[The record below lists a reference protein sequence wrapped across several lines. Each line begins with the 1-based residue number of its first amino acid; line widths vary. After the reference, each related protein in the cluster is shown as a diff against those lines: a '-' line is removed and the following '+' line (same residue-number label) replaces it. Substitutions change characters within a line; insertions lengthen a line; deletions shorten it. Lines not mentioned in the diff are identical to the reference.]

1 MEMVYTGDLKSPDLR
16 SCGFKSRTPYQN
28 IMLRSYNNMTM
39 SRFWNTSFYSQKLKK
54 FFKPE
59 DYEEASHDLLARM
72 FDLGSDDE
80 LTDLVETNYW
90 VVTKNGLDHWVCE
103 NDQDARLLSSLLE
116 RENPDHRWGVREK
129 QSLIARGDGIID
141 DVSELVVE
149 LYPDDS
155 DDSVAVGS

>member
-1 MEMVYTGDLKSPDLR
+1 
-16 SCGFKSRTPYQN
+16 
-28 IMLRSYNNMTM
+28 MTM
-39 SRFWNTSFYSQKLKK
+39 SRFFNTSFYSQKLKK

-59 DYEEASHDLLARM
+59 DSEESSHDLLARM

-103 NDQDARLLSSLLE
+103 NDQDARLLSFLLE

-129 QSLIARGDGIID
+129 RSLIARGDGIID

-149 LYPDDS
+149 PYPDDS

>member
-1 MEMVYTGDLKSPDLR
+1 
-16 SCGFKSRTPYQN
+16 
-28 IMLRSYNNMTM
+28 M
-39 SRFWNTSFYSQKLKK
+39 SRFFNTSFYSQKLKK

-59 DYEEASHDLLARM
+59 DSEESSHDLLARM

-103 NDQDARLLSSLLE
+103 NDQDARLLSFLLE

-129 QSLIARGDGIID
+129 RSLIARGDGIID

-149 LYPDDS
+149 PYPDDS

>member
-1 MEMVYTGDLKSPDLR
+1 
-16 SCGFKSRTPYQN
+16 
-28 IMLRSYNNMTM
+28 MTM
-39 SRFWNTSFYSQKLKK
+39 SRFFNTSFYSQKLKK

-59 DYEEASHDLLARM
+59 DSEESSHDLLARM

-103 NDQDARLLSSLLE
+103 NDQDARLLSFLLE

-129 QSLIARGDGIID
+129 RSLIARGDGIID
-141 DVSELVVE
+141 EDKR
-149 LYPDDS
+149 
-155 DDSVAVGS
+155 

>member
-1 MEMVYTGDLKSPDLR
+1 M
-16 SCGFKSRTPYQN
+16 SCTFG
-28 IMLRSYNNMTM
+28 
-39 SRFWNTSFYSQKLKK
+39 
-54 FFKPE
+54 
-59 DYEEASHDLLARM
+59 A